1 MRSILPSKGQKN
13 PTIYRGSIKPD
24 VTIRLEHKA
33 AKKLMEA
40 MGKGTFDKLTPA
52 QADAIEDFVVELQ
65 IQVGCE

>member
-1 MRSILPSKGQKN
+1 MKN
-13 PTIYRGSIKPD
+13 D

-33 AKKLMEA
+33 AKKLREA